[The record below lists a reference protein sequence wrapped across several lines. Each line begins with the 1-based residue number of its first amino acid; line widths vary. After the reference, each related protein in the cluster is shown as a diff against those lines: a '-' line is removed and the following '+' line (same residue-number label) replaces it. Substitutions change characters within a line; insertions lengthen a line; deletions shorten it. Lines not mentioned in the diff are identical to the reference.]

1 MSVTTQAG
9 ISIGAVFGAVAA
21 SANAVTSLFS
31 TATDSVGMLD
41 RYVKDASLRQRQTS
55 AADSVTFTEELAVR
69 KAKEVSN
76 LQLDVI
82 AFCANSDQ
90 HRDLY
95 NDAYSKV
102 MAAIAKA

>member
-9 ISIGAVFGAVAA
+9 VSVTAIFGAVA
-21 SANAVTSLFS
+21 STANAVTSLVT

-41 RYVKDASLRQRQTS
+41 RYVKDASIRQRKNS
-55 AADSVTFTEELAVR
+55 AADAITFDEELAVR
-69 KAKEVSN
+69 TAKSIAQT
-76 LQLDVI
+76 QLDVI
-82 AFCANSDQ
+82 AYCSNSDQ